1 MFKVFD
7 ENNDKKISFEE
18 IISVLKQEKIEFSEK
33 MIKSVFALSDDNKDG
48 KIERKEFTSVIKLF
62 YAEQLEEVIFK
73 IADKNGNG
81 TVDSKELKKLCEKAD
96 WKIAAEKDMGHDEF
110 VQFVRQ
116 NMQ

>member
-1 MFKVFD
+1 M
-7 ENNDKKISFEE
+7 
-18 IISVLKQEKIEFSEK
+18 
-33 MIKSVFALSDDNKDG
+33 
-48 KIERKEFTSVIKLF
+48 
-62 YAEQLEEVIFK
+62 EEVIFK

-110 VQFVRQ
+110 VLFVRQ